1 MKKHN
6 PYALATLSLCISSI
20 PVVAHSDDHAETID
34 EVIVTSS
41 YVRSSQI
48 EKHSLV
54 IDGDS
59 INQGAT
65 QSLGE
70 TLDDFV
76 GISTSDYGAAVG
88 HPIIRGMSGDRVKIM
103 ANGVPVRDVSGI
115 GADHL
120 NEVDLSNVQQIEIA
134 KGPSSLMYASGTAG
148 GIINIVDGAIAKSDI
163 TTSSLRISA
172 ETQTV
177 NDGSSGSLSYS
188 GNISGL
194 NLTYSFKDERFGDY
208 DIPSGAVVHSEDEHG
223 DEGDHHDEEDTGFL
237 PNTDLAS
244 RSHKLGLSKTGDWG
258 HFGVSYSDIEST
270 FGVPFHGDDHSE
282 DGDDHGD
289 DHDDDHGDDH
299 DDDHGD
305 DHDDDHGDDHDDDH
319 GDDHDEHEGE
329 RIFSNT
335 DSKTIDLDGSFNLN
349 LGMLNKLSFT
359 YRDSDYS
366 HTEQHAEEEG
376 EHGDEHD
383 EHGDDHDDHGDDH
396 DEHGD
401 EHGHA
406 GPTTFTNDS
415 SELRVVFNLDTA
427 SFNQSLVLNLVDED
441 TAIVGDEAFMNPVDS
456 SETSFGYYMSKN
468 FDAFEFDFGAR
479 IDSVERNG
487 SITMHHED
495 EDDHHDDE
503 DHHDEGDHDEHEEA
517 HEEEVTSHSYNT
529 DMTSL
534 AASISRD
541 LSDSLTLSAGAAFV
555 SRAPSSS
562 ELFMNGPHLATGR
575 FEVGNPNLDNE
586 THQNFDLAL
595 NYSANSY
602 FASLTF
608 FSNSVDNYIY
618 LVDETEEAHEEHED
632 HDDHA
637 GLIRADFLQNDADF
651 SGYELEIGKTFEL
664 NSGSLTLA
672 FARDSVIGELSDGSD
687 VPRMVPARNIY
698 SASYNG
704 STIGAELR
712 FKDVEEQTQVATGG
726 TATDGYQMLDFSMT
740 KAFRMDGAPT
750 LNVSIFGKNLL
761 NEVARNHTSFVKNEV
776 PLPGR
781 NYGLKF
787 NFEI

>member
-6 PYALATLSLCISSI
+6 PYALATLSFCISSVPI
-20 PVVAHSDDHAETID
+20 VAQSDDHAEIVD

-41 YVRSSQI
+41 YVRSTQI

-54 IDGDS
+54 IDGDA

-88 HPIIRGMSGDRVKIM
+88 HPVIRGMSGDRVKIM

-120 NEVDLSNVQQIEIA
+120 NEVDLSNVQQIEVA

-163 TTSSLRISA
+163 TDSNLRISA

-194 NLTYSFKDERFGDY
+194 NLTYSFKDENFGDY
-208 DIPSGAVVHSEDEHG
+208 KIPSGAVVHSEEEHHDE
-223 DEGDHHDEEDTGFL
+223 DEHHDEEDKGFL

-270 FGVPFHGDDHSE
+270 FGVPFHGDDHS
-282 DGDDHGD
+282 DHGDDHDDHGDDHDDHGDDHDDHGD

-299 DDDHGD
+299 GD
-305 DHDDDHGDDHDDDH
+305 DHDD
-319 GDDHDEHEGE
+319 
-329 RIFSNT
+329 
-335 DSKTIDLDGSFNLN
+335 
-349 LGMLNKLSFT
+349 
-359 YRDSDYS
+359 
-366 HTEQHAEEEG
+366 
-376 EHGDEHD
+376 
-383 EHGDDHDDHGDDH
+383 HGDDHDDHGDDH
-396 DEHGD
+396 DDHGD
-401 EHGHA
+401 EHAHA

-427 SFNQSLVLNLVDED
+427 SFNQSVVLNLVDED

-456 SETSFGYYMSKN
+456 SETSFGYYMSKD

-495 EDDHHDDE
+495 EDDHHDEE
-503 DHHDEGDHDEHEEA
+503 DHHDEDEGDHDDHEDEHEEETTA
-517 HEEEVTSHSYNT
+517 HSYNT

-541 LSDSLTLSAGAAFV
+541 LSDSLSLSAGAAFV

-575 FEVGNPNLDNE
+575 YEVGNPNLDNE
-586 THQNFDLAL
+586 THRNFDLAL
-595 NYSANSY
+595 NYAANGY
-602 FASLTF
+602 FGSFTF

-618 LVDETEEAHEEHED
+618 LVDETEEEHEEHED
-632 HDDHA
+632 HDDHG
-637 GLIRADFLQNDADF
+637 GLIKAEFLQNDADF
-651 SGYELEIGKTFEL
+651 SGYELEIGKTFDL
-664 NSGSLTLA
+664 SSGSLTLA
-672 FARDSVIGELSDGSD
+672 FARDSIIGELSDGSD

-698 SASYNG
+698 SVSYNG
-704 STIGAELR
+704 ATIGAELR
-712 FKDVEEQTQVATGG
+712 FKDVEEQTRVATGG

>member
-6 PYALATLSLCISSI
+6 PYALATLSICISSVPI
-20 PVVAHSDDHAETID
+20 VAHSDDHAEIVD

-41 YVRSSQI
+41 YVRSTQI

-54 IDGDS
+54 IDGDA

-88 HPIIRGMSGDRVKIM
+88 HPVIRGMSGDRVKIM

-163 TTSSLRISA
+163 TDSNLRISA

-194 NLTYSFKDERFGDY
+194 NLTYSFKDENFGDY
-208 DIPSGAVVHSEDEHG
+208 KIPSGAVVHSEEEHDDE
-223 DEGDHHDEEDTGFL
+223 DEHHDEEDTGFL

-270 FGVPFHGDDHSE
+270 FGVPFHGDDHS
-282 DGDDHGD
+282 
-289 DHDDDHGDDH
+289 DHD
-299 DDDHGD
+299 
-305 DHDDDHGDDHDDDH
+305 DDHDDDH

-383 EHGDDHDDHGDDH
+383 DHGDDHDDHGDDH
-396 DEHGD
+396 DDHGD
-401 EHGHA
+401 EHAHA

-427 SFNQSLVLNLVDED
+427 SFNQSVVMSLVDED

-456 SETSFGYYMSKN
+456 SETSFGYYMSKD
-468 FDAFEFDFGAR
+468 FDAFNFDFGAR

-487 SITMHHED
+487 SITMHHDD
-495 EDDHHDDE
+495 EDDHHDDD
-503 DHHDEGDHDEHEEA
+503 DHHDEDEGDHDDHEDEHEEETTA
-517 HEEEVTSHSYNT
+517 HSYNT

-534 AASISRD
+534 AGSISRD

-575 FEVGNPNLDNE
+575 YEVGNPNLDNE
-586 THQNFDLAL
+586 THRNFDLAL
-595 NYSANSY
+595 NYAANGY
-602 FASLTF
+602 FGSLTF

-618 LVDETEEAHEEHED
+618 LVDETEEEHEEHED
-632 HDDHA
+632 HDDHG
-637 GLIRADFLQNDADF
+637 GLIKAEFLQNDADF
-651 SGYELEIGKTFEL
+651 NGYELEIGKTFDL
-664 NSGSLTLA
+664 SSGSLTLA
-672 FARDSVIGELSDGSD
+672 FARDSIIGELSDGSD

-698 SASYNG
+698 SVSYNG
-704 STIGAELR
+704 ATIGAELR
-712 FKDVEEQTQVATGG
+712 FKDVEEQTRVATGG
-726 TATDGYQMLDFSMT
+726 TSTDGYQMLDFSMT

>member
-1 MKKHN
+1 MNKHN

-20 PVVAHSDDHAETID
+20 PFAAHSDDHAEIVD

-41 YVRSSQI
+41 YVRSTQI
-48 EKHSLV
+48 EKHSMV
-54 IDGDS
+54 IDGDA

-103 ANGVPVRDVSGI
+103 ANGVPIRDVSGI

-148 GIINIVDGAIAKSDI
+148 GIVNIVDSAIARSDI
-163 TTSSLRISA
+163 TDSNLRISA

-208 DIPSGAVVHSEDEHG
+208 NIPSGAVVHSEDEHH
-223 DEGDHHDEEDTGFL
+223 DEDEHQDEDEHHDEEDTGFL

-289 DHDDDHGDDH
+289 DHD
-299 DDDHGD
+299 
-305 DHDDDHGDDHDDDH
+305 
-319 GDDHDEHEGE
+319 EHEGE
-329 RIFSNT
+329 RIFSTT

-376 EHGDEHD
+376 ERGDEHDDHGDEHD
-383 EHGDDHDDHGDDH
+383 DHGD
-396 DEHGD
+396 
-401 EHGHA
+401 A

-427 SFNQSLVLNLVDED
+427 SLNQSLVLNLVDED
-441 TAIVGDEAFMNPVDS
+441 TSIVGDETFMNPVDS
-456 SETSFGYYMSKN
+456 SETSFGYYISKN
-468 FDAFEFDFGAR
+468 FDAFELDFGAR

-495 EDDHHDDE
+495 EDDHQDDE
-503 DHHDEGDHDEHEEA
+503 DHHDGDESDHDEHEEE
-517 HEEEVTSHSYNT
+517 HEEEVTNHSNNT
-529 DMTSL
+529 DMTSF

-586 THQNFDLAL
+586 THRNLDVAL
-595 NYSANSY
+595 NYAANGY
-602 FASLTF
+602 FGSFTF
-608 FSNSVDNYIY
+608 FSNTVDNYIY
-618 LVDETEEAHEEHED
+618 LADETEEEHEEHED
-632 HDDHA
+632 HG
-637 GLIRADFLQNDADF
+637 GLIKAEFMQNDADF
-651 SGYELEIGKTFEL
+651 SGYELEIGKTFDL
-664 NSGSLTLA
+664 SAGSLTLA

-698 SASYNG
+698 SVSYNG

-712 FKDVEEQTQVATGG
+712 FKDVEQQTRVATGG
-726 TATDGYQMLDFSMT
+726 TATEGYQMLDFSMT
-740 KAFRMDGAPT
+740 KAFRLDGAPT

-787 NFEI
+787 NVEI

>member
-1 MKKHN
+1 
-6 PYALATLSLCISSI
+6 
-20 PVVAHSDDHAETID
+20 
-34 EVIVTSS
+34 
-41 YVRSSQI
+41 
-48 EKHSLV
+48 
-54 IDGDS
+54 
-59 INQGAT
+59 
-65 QSLGE
+65 
-70 TLDDFV
+70 
-76 GISTSDYGAAVG
+76 
-88 HPIIRGMSGDRVKIM
+88 
-103 ANGVPVRDVSGI
+103 
-115 GADHL
+115 
-120 NEVDLSNVQQIEIA
+120 
-134 KGPSSLMYASGTAG
+134 
-148 GIINIVDGAIAKSDI
+148 
-163 TTSSLRISA
+163 
-172 ETQTV
+172 
-177 NDGSSGSLSYS
+177 
-188 GNISGL
+188 
-194 NLTYSFKDERFGDY
+194 
-208 DIPSGAVVHSEDEHG
+208 
-223 DEGDHHDEEDTGFL
+223 
-237 PNTDLAS
+237 
-244 RSHKLGLSKTGDWG
+244 
-258 HFGVSYSDIEST
+258 
-270 FGVPFHGDDHSE
+270 
-282 DGDDHGD
+282 
-289 DHDDDHGDDH
+289 
-299 DDDHGD
+299 
-305 DHDDDHGDDHDDDH
+305 
-319 GDDHDEHEGE
+319 
-329 RIFSNT
+329 
-335 DSKTIDLDGSFNLN
+335 
-349 LGMLNKLSFT
+349 MLNKLSFT

-503 DHHDEGDHDEHEEA
+503 DHHDEGDHDEHEEE
-517 HEEEVTSHSYNT
+517 HEEEVTNHSYNT

>member
-1 MKKHN
+1 
-6 PYALATLSLCISSI
+6 
-20 PVVAHSDDHAETID
+20 
-34 EVIVTSS
+34 
-41 YVRSSQI
+41 
-48 EKHSLV
+48 
-54 IDGDS
+54 
-59 INQGAT
+59 
-65 QSLGE
+65 
-70 TLDDFV
+70 
-76 GISTSDYGAAVG
+76 
-88 HPIIRGMSGDRVKIM
+88 MSGDRVKIM

-282 DGDDHGD
+282 DG
-289 DHDDDHGDDH
+289 DDHGDDH

-517 HEEEVTSHSYNT
+517 HEEEVTNHSYNT

-595 NYSANSY
+595 TYSANSY